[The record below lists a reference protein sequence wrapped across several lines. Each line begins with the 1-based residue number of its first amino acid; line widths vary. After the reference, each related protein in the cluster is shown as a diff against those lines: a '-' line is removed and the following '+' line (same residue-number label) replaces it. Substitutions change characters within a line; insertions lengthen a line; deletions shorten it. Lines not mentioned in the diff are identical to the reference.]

1 MQYKNGDKFKS
12 KIDNHEFEIVDID
25 PKDNL
30 VWYVCNNQKRFVSR
44 ITFERCLVNLE
55 KIN

>member
-1 MQYKNGDKFKS
+1 MQYKIGDKFKS